1 MDTTT
6 LCYTSAVQQA
16 EMVRQREISPVE
28 IVEAYLARIEAV
40 NPLINA
46 YCTVAPEQARAAA
59 KDAESKVQRGEELGL
74 LHGVPV
80 SIKDLTE
87 TAGIRTTWGSR
98 IYENHI
104 PTHDALVVEKLKQA
118 GAIVLGKTNTPEF
131 GAGANTFND
140 VFGPTKN
147 PWRLTHTPAG
157 SSGGAAAALAAGL
170 CPIAEGSDLAGSV
183 RTPASFCNVVGLR
196 PSPGRIPVYPSS
208 LAWGSLSV
216 LGPMARTVADTAL
229 MLSVVAGS
237 DDRSPTSVPANPSEF
252 LEAVRQP
259 DIKGWKVAWSPDL
272 GFAPVDKV
280 VVEICQ
286 QAAQVFSTELGCEVE
301 EASPDM
307 HDAPYIFQTLR
318 AGLMVANHG
327 DKLVKWRDKMQ
338 PNLVW
343 NIEQG
348 FKLSAA
354 ELGKAEVA
362 RSAYYQRVRRFF
374 DKYDLLLVPAAST
387 LPFPYEIVSPPE
399 VGGRQMSN
407 YVEWL
412 GVTYGITLA
421 GLPSICVPCGWSE
434 DGLPVGIQIVGRRLA
449 EASILRAAAAFEQAR
464 PWADRRPAL

>member
-1 MDTTT
+1 
-6 LCYTSAVQQA
+6 
-16 EMVRQREISPVE
+16 
-28 IVEAYLARIEAV
+28 
-40 NPLINA
+40 
-46 YCTVAPEQARAAA
+46 
-59 KDAESKVQRGEELGL
+59 
-74 LHGVPV
+74 
-80 SIKDLTE
+80 
-87 TAGIRTTWGSR
+87 
-98 IYENHI
+98 
-104 PTHDALVVEKLKQA
+104 
-118 GAIVLGKTNTPEF
+118 
-131 GAGANTFND
+131 
-140 VFGPTKN
+140 
-147 PWRLTHTPAG
+147 
-157 SSGGAAAALAAGL
+157 
-170 CPIAEGSDLAGSV
+170 
-183 RTPASFCNVVGLR
+183 
-196 PSPGRIPVYPSS
+196 
-208 LAWGSLSV
+208 
-216 LGPMARTVADTAL
+216 
-229 MLSVVAGS
+229 
-237 DDRSPTSVPANPSEF
+237 
-252 LEAVRQP
+252 
-259 DIKGWKVAWSPDL
+259 
-272 GFAPVDKV
+272 
-280 VVEICQ
+280 
-286 QAAQVFSTELGCEVE
+286 
-301 EASPDM
+301 
-307 HDAPYIFQTLR
+307 
-318 AGLMVANHG
+318 MVANHG